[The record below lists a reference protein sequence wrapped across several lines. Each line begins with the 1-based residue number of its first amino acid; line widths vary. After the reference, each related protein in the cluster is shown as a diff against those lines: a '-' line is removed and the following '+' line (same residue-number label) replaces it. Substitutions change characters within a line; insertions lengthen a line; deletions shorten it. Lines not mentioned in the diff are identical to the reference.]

1 MSGRTDVLGQP
12 IKEGDEVVTIP
23 KNYRGLV
30 RARIKA
36 FTPMMV
42 RVVYLNTWNYGQ
54 PGREEDFLTDCN
66 SLVKVPEGL

>member
-1 MSGRTDVLGQP
+1 MSGRTDCLGQA
-12 IKEGDEVVTIP
+12 IDIDDEVMTTP

-36 FTPMMV
+36 FTPKQV
-42 RVVYLNTWNYGQ
+42 RVVYMNTWNYGA
-54 PGREEDFLTDCN
+54 PGREEDFLTYSD